1 MRLILLFSALLAAL
15 TGVTASARTAETP
28 AVEQRA
34 AAAKQAV
41 VAVVATLRGAAVAV
55 SRRDVPAA
63 GKAWSLPASA
73 PLYQDRLLE

>member
-15 TGVTASARTAETP
+15 TGVSASARAAESP

-34 AAAKQAV
+34 AAAQQAA
-41 VAVVATLRGAAVAV
+41 VAVVATLRSAAVAIA
-55 SRRDVPAA
+55 RRDVSAA
-63 GKAWSLPASA
+63 GTALSLPAPA